1 MYKRTVKKKTDRR
14 GRFRTQP
21 VTFMEIKVVIMMD
34 MMSDST
40 TIFENV
46 STTKV
51 MGSVLCRQAG
61 IVLSLKKT
69 FILVVDSRS

>member
-46 STTKV
+46 SSTKV
-51 MGSVLCRQAG
+51 MESMRNCFKFEKDFHSCG
-61 IVLSLKKT
+61 
-69 FILVVDSRS
+69 